1 MKRSSSE
8 CWINLVIC
16 PPFDSHVERKSQVE
30 RHFPPGPRSSSLLQ
44 LSPGQLDG
52 HSIVT
57 IATGE
62 WRSSITRPKTTL
74 ACGSN
79 ATTQPPFWIA
89 SPLCAVKVCPAFHI
103 SAVLPFGSFAD
114 KVESWYLDA
123 CVVVHFRS
131 GILFGIAEMD
141 PGLTSFGLVQPRN
154 CWNVASS

>member
-8 CWINLVIC
+8 CWINLVIWTQKFFA
-16 PPFDSHVERKSQVE
+16 PATISWPVGRRKTGHLKSGC
-30 RHFPPGPRSSSLLQ
+30 RF
-44 LSPGQLDG
+44 SPITK

-89 SPLCAVKVCPAFHI
+89 SPLCAVKVC
-103 SAVLPFGSFAD
+103 
-114 KVESWYLDA
+114 
-123 CVVVHFRS
+123 
-131 GILFGIAEMD
+131 
-141 PGLTSFGLVQPRN
+141 
-154 CWNVASS
+154 